1 MTPAQAMD
9 VGTKLIQL
17 LSQQR
22 LLYRQLKELANKQS
36 SLVDGRDPEML
47 LRVLA
52 SRQRLIDKLSVIDK
66 ELEPIRSDW
75 QSIAKTLPP
84 QQRLEAQGLVAS
96 VQQILGDILVND
108 GRDAQAMMEQQ
119 KKVSHEIKSTSKGK
133 QMNHAYVKAGPKSQS
148 RYFDSHSD

>member
-22 LLYRQLKELANKQS
+22 LLYRQLKDLANKQS

-66 ELEPIRSDW
+66 E
-75 QSIAKTLPP
+75 
-84 QQRLEAQGLVAS
+84 G
-96 VQQILGDILVND
+96 
-108 GRDAQAMMEQQ
+108 
-119 KKVSHEIKSTSKGK
+119 
-133 QMNHAYVKAGPKSQS
+133 MNCFPNSLCLL
-148 RYFDSHSD
+148 FF